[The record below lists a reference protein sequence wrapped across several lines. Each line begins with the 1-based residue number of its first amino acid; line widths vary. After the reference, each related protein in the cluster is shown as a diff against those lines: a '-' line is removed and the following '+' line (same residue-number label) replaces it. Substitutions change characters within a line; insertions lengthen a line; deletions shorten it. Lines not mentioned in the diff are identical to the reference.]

1 MELPLGFLM
10 ALSRDIEALR
20 YFADMDEDRQK
31 MVIEAARHAESKAE
45 MDGIVHRLR
54 PETDMPA
61 YLNLPR
67 SPKEL

>member
-45 MDGIVHRLR
+45 
-54 PETDMPA
+54 TDMPA

>member
-31 MVIEAARHAESKAE
+31 MIIEAARHVESKAE
-45 MDGIVHRLR
+45 MDIIVQRLR
-54 PETDMPA
+54 PKTDMPA
-61 YLNLPR
+61 FLDLSQP
-67 SPKEL
+67 PKEL